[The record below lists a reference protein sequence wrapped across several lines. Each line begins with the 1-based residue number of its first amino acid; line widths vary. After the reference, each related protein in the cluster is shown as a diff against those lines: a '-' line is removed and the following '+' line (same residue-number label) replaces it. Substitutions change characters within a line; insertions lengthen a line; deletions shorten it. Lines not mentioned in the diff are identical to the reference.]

1 MPGCTHGG
9 ITKTLSGPDEPTPTA
24 VEPERRLIDR
34 PVVWGFGVALGLVL
48 AAGLVLALVNLSG
61 LVFSIF
67 MAAFIT
73 VGLDPLVRMLERR
86 GMKRGLAILLVI
98 LAIVAIAVAVI
109 LVVVPVVIEQ
119 LGQLRVSLPAAA
131 ERLAAEGWFDG
142 TNEASNGV
150 LGAVL
155 SWIATTVQDP
165 AFWAVL
171 AGGVTQIGVGLVS
184 GISGALFILILTIY
198 FIGTYEPTKA
208 ALYRLVSRSH
218 RAGFVDYAE
227 RILGNVGRYLSGMVT
242 LAFLNATY
250 STIQLVAVGVPGALL
265 IGLIAFFI
273 TIIPLIGTVL
283 TTIAL
288 SIIAFIYS
296 PTAGLIVLVLML
308 IYMQVEAYVLTPK
321 VMSKAVK
328 VPGSVVLISA
338 IAGGTLFGLPGAL
351 VAIPV
356 SAGIILIV
364 TEVVMPR
371 KELA

>member
-1 MPGCTHGG
+1 M
-9 ITKTLSGPDEPTPTA
+9 
-24 VEPERRLIDR
+24 
-34 PVVWGFGVALGLVL
+34 VWGFGVALGLVL